1 MNPRP
6 LKLPSYELKYLTWK
20 DVEKYLS
27 SNNRIIV
34 PIGSTEQHGPKS
46 ILGTDHLA
54 AENIAIEL
62 AKRSKVL
69 VAPALSIGMS
79 EHHLAF
85 PGTLSFPGEV
95 YYLVIY
101 NLLFKLAKH
110 GFKRILIINGHGGNC
125 HTVKTVFY
133 QLSEESKDL
142 SFALVNWWD
151 IPSVKAYLDIHFGKW
166 EGKHAT
172 PGETSLMMYFYPEKI
187 CNNPVP
193 KGKRPSKEKYNN
205 CSKPE
210 DYRKLFPDGI
220 WYADPN
226 LARKDHGKAILTLS
240 LDYLVPKLT
249 NWSF

>member
-27 SNNRIIV
+27 SNDRIIV

-54 AENIAIEL
+54 AEHIAIEL
-62 AKRSKVL
+62 AKQSKVL
-69 VAPALSIGMS
+69 VTPTLSIGMS

-85 PGTLSFPGEV
+85 PGTMSFSKEV
-95 YYLVIY
+95 YYLVVY
-101 NLLFKLAKH
+101 NLLAKLAKH
-110 GFKRILIINGHGGNC
+110 GFKRILLINGHGGNC
-125 HTVKTVFY
+125 RTVKAVFH
-133 QLSEESKDL
+133 QLSQETKDL

-151 IPSVKAYLDIHFGKW
+151 IPSVKEYLDMNFGKW

-172 PGETSLMMYFYPEKI
+172 PGETSLMMYFHPEMISTK
-187 CNNPVP
+187 PVP
-193 KGKRPSKEKYNN
+193 KGKRPSKEKYTG

-210 DYRKLFPDGI
+210 DYRKLFPEGI

-226 LARKDHGKAILTLS
+226 LASQKHGKAIFNLS
-240 LDYLVPKLT
+240 IEYLLPKI
-249 NWSF
+249 NKWFF